1 VGGVPD
7 YSHEGPG
14 VGFSGVSPGSP
25 AERAGIQAGDVLV
38 RFASREI
45 RDIYDYT
52 RILGEHKPGDRVEL
66 VVRRDSREVTLTIT
80 LAARPSA
87 AR

>member
-1 VGGVPD
+1 
-7 YSHEGPG
+7 
-14 VGFSGVSPGSP
+14 VSPGSP
-25 AERAGIQAGDVLV
+25 AEQAGVRAGDVLV
-38 RFASREI
+38 RFASHEI

-52 RILGEHKPGDRVEL
+52 RVLGEQKPGDRVEA
-66 VVRRDSREVTLTIT
+66 VVRRDGAEVALTLT